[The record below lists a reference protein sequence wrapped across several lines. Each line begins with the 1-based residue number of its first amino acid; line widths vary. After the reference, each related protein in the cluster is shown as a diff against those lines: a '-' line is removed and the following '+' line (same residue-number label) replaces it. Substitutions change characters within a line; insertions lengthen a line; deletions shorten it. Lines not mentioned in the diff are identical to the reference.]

1 MPKSIA
7 KIGTTE
13 RNVQKV
19 KADALRVPLSSMIP
33 RTERMRFLKI
43 VIKKNLDRGSSLE
56 RILQIS
62 IVIYLIMSENM
73 ILSFFDLSC

>member
-1 MPKSIA
+1 
-7 KIGTTE
+7 
-13 RNVQKV
+13 
-19 KADALRVPLSSMIP
+19 
-33 RTERMRFLKI
+33 